1 MSRHIVI
8 MLTCALLACGDRGD
22 GARTASGAATMNQRS
37 VAADVPD
44 IDVRRLPPERKAILP
59 DVLVRTADRARVLGA
74 DSAPVQ
80 LFIVSDLQCA
90 ACKRWHEERWPSVR
104 RDYVERGTLRVT
116 FVHFPLRTN
125 QHAVLAASAAMCAAA
140 QGQFWSAID
149 RLFTQQ
155 SRWATMTAPETVLDS
170 LASVPGVDARTLRE
184 CTASH
189 RMWRQIRADINW
201 SEKDGVSE
209 LPMIVI
215 GTHRMSARASL
226 AQLRVVIDSALAGK

>member
-1 MSRHIVI
+1 MITV
-8 MLTCALLACGDRGD
+8 TCALLACGDRAVGVRIAG
-22 GARTASGAATMNQRS
+22 GAPSVDQRYA
-37 VAADVPD
+37 AADVPD
-44 IDVRRLPPERKAILP
+44 IDVRRLPPERRAMLP
-59 DVLVRTADRARVLGA
+59 DVLIRTADHARVLGA
-74 DSAPVQ
+74 DSAKVQ

-90 ACKRWHEERWPSVR
+90 ACKRWHDDSWPTVR
-104 RDYVERGTLRVT
+104 HDYVERGTVRVT

-155 SRWATMTAPETVLDS
+155 SRWATMTAPEPLLDS
-170 LASVPGVDARTLRE
+170 LASVPGVDARSLRE

-201 SEKDGVSE
+201 GGKDGLSE
-209 LPMIVI
+209 LPMIVV
-215 GTHRMSARASL
+215 GTHRMSARTSL